1 MPNQRAG
8 LFIPQLFKPSCRT
21 ASNHRPGPPPDGR
34 QAINGTDHSA
44 LHVKSCRISL
54 CGTCHSRQMVNGA
67 ELLFE
72 CNNWGVAWKR
82 SAGLRSLR
90 ATPPRSPCSPLKPRA
105 GTVRCPVSSRRVG
118 TAPRQDRRS
127 VNPMQQATSA
137 RTHGRLCPFRPNHIT
152 GACNGIAHSRGTGLR
167 SSVTNSMTRM
177 RQSIFSNAATSDC

>member
-1 MPNQRAG
+1 MKGSRRRTMPNQRAG

-90 ATPPRSPCSPLKPRA
+90 ATPSRFLLAPRA
-105 GTVRCPVSSRRVG
+105 PRGHRPTSGLVSPRRNRTSSGSTICKPDAAGNFSPHARAPLPFSPESYYRRVQRHRALARNR
-118 TAPRQDRRS
+118 APIISHELNDQDVS
-127 VNPMQQATSA
+127 E
-137 RTHGRLCPFRPNHIT
+137 HL
-152 GACNGIAHSRGTGLR
+152 
-167 SSVTNSMTRM
+167 
-177 RQSIFSNAATSDC
+177 